1 MAQRRSST
9 SVGNRLLRRLSDSDY
24 RLVAEHLEFLEL
36 PIRHQI
42 ERANYPVSYV
52 YLLEEGVASIVASQ
66 PGGLAAEVGLV
77 GREGATGLCV
87 VMGTRRSPFE
97 TYMQV
102 AGKGHRLSA
111 DALRQLMLES
121 STLREEFLRS
131 GFALFVQTSRTAL
144 ANSRNTIDERL
155 ARWILMAQDR
165 LDGDEFSLTHE
176 FLALMLAVR
185 RPGVTQALAVLRDL
199 GVIETRRSLLKVVD
213 RAALERASGGS
224 YGQPE
229 ISIRENFC

>member
-1 MAQRRSST
+1 MVQRRSST
-9 SVGNRLLRRLSDSDY
+9 SSGNRLLRRLSESDY
-24 RLVAEHLEFLEL
+24 RLIAAHLEFIDL

-42 ERANYPVSYV
+42 ERANYPVSHV

-102 AGKGHRLSA
+102 AGKGHRLPA
-111 DALRQLMLES
+111 DVLRQLMLES

-155 ARWILMAQDR
+155 ARWILMAHDR
-165 LDGDEFSLTHE
+165 LDGDEVALTHE
-176 FLALMLAVR
+176 FLALMLSVR
-185 RPGVTQALAVLRDL
+185 RAGVTQALAVLRDL

-213 RAALERASGGS
+213 RAALERASRAS

-229 ISIRENFC
+229 ISIRDNFC